1 MSKILITTSSF
12 GKADQ
17 GPLEKLEKGGFEII
31 QNPYGRKVTSE
42 ELRDLLPGVVGLIA
56 GTETIDRET
65 LKNSSLKVIS
75 RVGVGIDSIDLE
87 AAKEL
92 GIVVKNTPEAPTV
105 AVAELTLGGILA
117 LLRQIPQMDQA
128 VRQKIWDKKTGVQLS
143 GKTVLIIGFGRIGR
157 YLAKMLAPFSI
168 KLITIDSSLP
178 GISLETALPQADIIC
193 LHASGLKQILG
204 ASEFAL
210 MKDGVFLINSARGEL
225 WDENALIEALR
236 SGKAAGAYIDVF
248 SKEPYAGPLTEFKQ
262 VILTPHIGSNTK
274 ECRVQMEREA
284 VDNLLAGL
292 NLL

>member
-225 WDENALIEALR
+225 WDENE
-236 SGKAAGAYIDVF
+236 
-248 SKEPYAGPLTEFKQ
+248 
-262 VILTPHIGSNTK
+262 IG
-274 ECRVQMEREA
+274 RAHV
-284 VDNLLAGL
+284 
-292 NLL
+292 